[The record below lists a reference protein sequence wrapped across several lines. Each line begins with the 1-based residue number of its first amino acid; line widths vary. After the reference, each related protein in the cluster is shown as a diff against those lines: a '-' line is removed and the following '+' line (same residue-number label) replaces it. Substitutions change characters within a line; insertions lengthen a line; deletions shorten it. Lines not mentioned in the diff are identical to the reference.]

1 MSNLNFL
8 HSGGNKVTLSAP
20 ANNPSSDVTF
30 KLPQADGSSGQ
41 VLRTDGNGNLSWY
54 TIPNSGITEYD
65 AWVITSNFTT
75 DASSPDYMN
84 SNWARQDLG
93 NNLFEK
99 IGTGMSETSGIFTF
113 PSTGKYQINAA
124 WAVFSNQITDG
135 NVLGSIYATHNNS
148 SYSMIARA
156 AINTNASD
164 RFALF
169 AQALVDVTDTS
180 QVKVRL
186 ASDSSNGVTFEGAQ
200 GAMKTGIIFKRIGDT

>member
-1 MSNLNFL
+1 MSNIKLV
-8 HSGGNKVTLSAP
+8 HSGGNSVSLTTPTS
-20 ANNPSSDVTF
+20 NPSSNITF
-30 KLPQADGSSGQ
+30 KLPQADGSANQ
-41 VLRTDGNGNLSWY
+41 ILQTDGNGNL
-54 TIPNSGITEYD
+54 TFVDPPAGITEYD

-99 IGTGMSETSGIFTF
+99 IGTGMSESSGIFTF

-124 WAVFSNQITDG
+124 WAVSSNNVTDG

-156 AINTNASD
+156 AINTANSD

-169 AQALVDVTDTS
+169 AQVLVDVTDTS

-186 ASDSSNGVTFEGAQ
+186 ASDSSNGVIFEGQ
-200 GAMKTGIIFKRIGDT
+200 NGAMKTGIIFKRIGDT

>member
-1 MSNLNFL
+1 MSNIKLV
-8 HSGGNKVTLSAP
+8 HSGGNSVSLTTP
-20 ANNPSSDVTF
+20 TNNPSSNITF

-41 VLRTDGNGNLSWY
+41 ILQTDGNGNL
-54 TIPNSGITEYD
+54 TFVNPPAGITEYD

-99 IGTGMSETSGIFTF
+99 IGTGMSESSGIFTF
-113 PSTGKYQINAA
+113 PSTGKYQINAE
-124 WAVFSNQITDG
+124 WAVQSNSVTDG

-148 SYSMIARA
+148 SYSLIARA
-156 AINTNASD
+156 AINTNSSD

-169 AQALVDVTDTS
+169 AQVLVDVTDTS

-186 ASDSSNGVTFEGAQ
+186 ASDSSNGVIFEGQ
-200 GAMKTGIIFKRIGDT
+200 NGAMKTGIIFKRIGDT